1 MANKLSLDGIV
12 IVENVYCNYFLHSKE
27 NEKIVNKNTGISEY
41 GIYSWNRIFFLIYMI
56 YTFIIV

>member
-41 GIYSWNRIFFLIYMI
+41 GIYS
-56 YTFIIV
+56 